1 MSARTWGFKSPLA
14 HRCPVSGHRKPSD
27 PRVRG
32 FPAVQ
37 GLVVVFGVEGELAD
51 EFACFGVDD
60 GDLEVLDQ
68 EQDGGA
74 VPGPADADVVEASG
88 SAEGDAAV
96 VDFVGADAVV
106 GSVRGFG
113 AWCGFG
119 PGLIGRGWGAPVQ

>member
-1 MSARTWGFKSPLA
+1 MSS
-14 HRCPVSGHRKPSD
+14 PVSAWMTVISRSWT
-27 PRVRG
+27 RSRT
-32 FPAVQ
+32 
-37 GLVVVFGVEGELAD
+37 
-51 EFACFGVDD
+51 
-60 GDLEVLDQ
+60 
-68 EQDGGA
+68 GA